1 MIGSRQHHEVV
12 VVGGGPAGSATAAL
26 LAGAGRDVLL
36 VDRARF
42 PRPKACA
49 EYLSPGAVAIL
60 GRLGVL
66 DRLAPG
72 VGCRLRGM
80 EIRSPNGAR
89 FLVEYRDGEQPKSG
103 LAVPRCD
110 LDAALLN
117 VARGRGAQVR
127 EGFRVTKLLMSDG
140 LLRGVAG
147 CDSAGQAS
155 TVRARLVVGADGAH
169 SIVARTLRLRRP
181 VRWPRRLGLVTHLAG
196 VPWPHDYGEMHVGRQ
211 SYVGVAP
218 VGDDLVSVGLVRPL
232 PRSRLGSAET
242 ALATALAEYPELAAR
257 LKAGRRVEPVRG
269 IGPLAY
275 GVRSCVGPGY
285 ALVGDAAGFFDPFT
299 GEGLFRALRGAEILA
314 RMADR
319 ALGSGDGPVQLG
331 RAYELARRTT
341 FRSKD
346 QLTGLIQLFVHLP
359 VLMDYVVDRLQRR
372 PSVAAQLNMVLGD
385 LAPAD
390 VAVQPA
396 FLWSLLR
403 P

>member
-1 MIGSRQHHEVV
+1 VSSAKQHDVLV
-12 VVGGGPAGSATAAL
+12 IGGGPAGSATAAL

-60 GRLGVL
+60 ARLGVL
-66 DRLAPG
+66 SQLSPA
-72 VGCRLRGM
+72 VGCLLRGM
-80 EIRSPNGAR
+80 EIRSPGGTR
-89 FLVEYRDGEQPKSG
+89 FLVEYRDGAQSKQS
-103 LAVPRCD
+103 LAVPRYD

-117 VARGRGAQVR
+117 VARERGAHVR
-127 EGFRVTKLLMSDG
+127 EGFRVTKLLRSDG

-147 CDSAGQAS
+147 YNSAGDVS
-155 TVRARLVVGADGAH
+155 TAQARLVVGADGAH

-196 VPWPHDYGEMHVGRQ
+196 VPWSHDYGEMHVGRRG
-211 SYVGVAP
+211 YVGVAP

-232 PRSRLGSAET
+232 PRRRLGPAET
-242 ALATALAEYPELAAR
+242 ALMSALAEYPELAAR
-257 LKAGRRVEPVRG
+257 LRAGRRIEPVRG

-275 GVRSCVGPGY
+275 GVRSCSGSGY

-299 GEGLFRALRGAEILA
+299 GEGIFRALRGAEILA
-314 RMADR
+314 RVVDR
-319 ALGSGDGPVQLG
+319 ALESGDGPIQLG
-331 RAYELARRTT
+331 RAYELARCTA
-341 FRSKD
+341 FRSRE
-346 QLTGLIQLFVHLP
+346 QLTALIQLFVHLP
-359 VLMDYVVDRLQRR
+359 VLMDYVVDRLRRR
-372 PSVAAQLNMVLGD
+372 PSVAAHLSLILGD

-390 VAVQPA
+390 AAVQPA